1 MRTAPLDR
9 PTQPTQPTQ
18 PTLATATAQSMMK
31 KQTRSQ
37 RKIAGLAGLLFI
49 FCTITFVIG
58 NALIKSYFSGHPLGD
73 DTLVVGVLME
83 ALTGFAGAGIGVAM
97 CAIMRLHGPL
107 LSTAYLVLRALEC
120 CALIAV
126 GVYFV
131 VSRTAWQDYDVFVYA
146 FTGTAG
152 LVLSFLLLRSRLVT
166 QWLCILGIV
175 GYAALLLGVAG
186 SVLSITD
193 IHSGAGVL
201 FLAPGGLFELVLP
214 LVLIFK
220 GLKPA
225 ELPGRQL
232 AQ

>member
-1 MRTAPLDR
+1 MKTATLDR
-9 PTQPTQPTQ
+9 PTQPTP
-18 PTLATATAQSMMK
+18 ATGAAQSATK
-31 KQTRSQ
+31 KQHMSQ
-37 RKIAGLAGLLFI
+37 RKIAGLAGFLFI

-58 NALIKSYFSGHPLGD
+58 NALIKSYFSGHPSGD
-73 DTLVVGVLME
+73 GTLVVGVLME

-97 CAIMRLHGPL
+97 CAILRPRGPR

-120 CALIAV
+120 CALVAV
-126 GVYFV
+126 GAYFV

-152 LVLSFLLLRSRLVT
+152 LVLSFLLLRSRLVAR
-166 QWLCILGIV
+166 WLCMLGIV
-175 GYAALLLGVAG
+175 GYAALLIGAAG
-186 SVLSITD
+186 NALSMTD

-220 GLKPA
+220 GLQPA
-225 ELPGRQL
+225 ELPERRL
-232 AQ
+232 AQG